1 MSTYVMSDL
10 HGCFDEFQKM
20 LKKLNFSDEDQLII
34 AGDYIDR
41 GKQSLEMME
50 WIKNPP
56 ENVVLIKG
64 NHDEEFIYYID
75 ILEEIEKNLDK
86 DYWGL
91 NSKMDSERDS
101 ELEDLESEEAS
112 ESEENSDKDSESE
125 EDMKT
130 EDSVEDEVLDSDKDS
145 DEDSHIDLAD
155 RPNEYL
161 RGIYDACLYLANSS
175 GEYFDHYG
183 TLEQLIFEKNVTFKQ
198 LKEWADSMRN
208 LPYYYETTVNDRDV
222 IVVHAGYT
230 TKEQLSNMG
239 FAATPI
245 EKYYVYAREEAYRSG
260 GKANAVIV
268 AGHTPTIVR
277 EYPTFA
283 NGKIFKYHRVYDNC
297 MFFDID
303 CGAVFRERF
312 NISNMAALRLED
324 FEEFYLWEN

>member
-20 LKKLNFSDEDQLII
+20 LKKLDFSDEDQLII

-41 GKQSLEMME
+41 GKQSLEMLE
-50 WIKNPP
+50 WLKNPP
-56 ENVVLIKG
+56 ENVTLIKG
-64 NHDEEFIYYID
+64 NHDEEFVYYID
-75 ILEEIEKNLDK
+75 LLEELEKNLDKNLDK

-91 NSKMDSERDS
+91 NSR
-101 ELEDLESEEAS
+101 
-112 ESEENSDKDSESE
+112 KDSEETSE
-125 EDMKT
+125 ET
-130 EDSVEDEVLDSDKDS
+130 S
-145 DEDSHIDLAD
+145 DENKEAD
-155 RPNEYL
+155 AEKESQIKESQIKFLDQPNDYL
-161 RGIYDACLYLANSS
+161 REIYDACLYLANSS

-183 TLEQLIFEKNVTFKQ
+183 TLEQLIFEHNVTFKQ
-198 LKEWADSMRN
+198 LKEWADFMRN
-208 LPYYYETTVNDRDV
+208 LPYYYETTINEKDV

-230 TKEQLSNMG
+230 TKEQLENMG

-245 EKYYVYAREEAYRSG
+245 EKYYVYAREEAYRTG

-277 EYPTFA
+277 EYPTFT

-297 MFFDID
+297 IFFDID
-303 CGAVFRERF
+303 CGAVFKDRF
-312 NISNMAALRLED
+312 QYSNMAALRLED

>member
-91 NSKMDSERDS
+91 NSKKDS
-101 ELEDLESEEAS
+101 SEEP
-112 ESEENSDKDSESE
+112 ESE
-125 EDMKT
+125 EDLKT

-145 DEDSHIDLAD
+145 DVDSHIDLAD